1 MARTAKTNLKQQKP
15 ADSVLLAPASIPQEQ
30 FLASTSTITLYAG
43 SAGAGKSFALVLNMV
58 KFADRQNSTIVCFRR
73 TSTQLRAPGSIW
85 SEATKIFS
93 QVFKDCRIRSREME
107 IYIPSRNSVVKFSH
121 LQHEADVLNHLGAQY
136 SVIIYD
142 EVTTFPFETFVLPLM
157 GRMRNALVDYT
168 PQMFWATNPQYDHG
182 VYHWIKD
189 FYLDEYGI
197 PLKEKSNVE
206 RFFVL
211 KDSKPIW
218 YDTLEEAEKLH
229 GQGVPRSF
237 RSIRAHVTDNIPL
250 LKANPDYLSNLLAL
264 PEIKRRIYLDGSWTA
279 REEEAGYFKREWVKI
294 VPYPSLFAVKRV
306 RAWDLASSPVST
318 ANPTPDWTR
327 GTLVSKDK
335 DSYYTIED
343 VSSLRDRPHE
353 VEQLIYKTAKNDP
366 PGTIVCIPCDPGQ
379 AGSGYANMIK
389 RNLGEMGVFC
399 RLVKPTKSKLQRFL
413 PFSAI
418 AEAGYV
424 RFVKMEVLDELFD
437 ELERFNG
444 ERRNG
449 FDDFAD
455 TLSDAMIILNTGL
468 ELPVMNLTSISMQ
481 PTLHFQ
487 GYHQGLTQGKSLES
501 LPTFKF

>member
-1 MARTAKTNLKQQKP
+1 MSKTKTIKATHQKP
-15 ADSVLLAPASIPQEQ
+15 SDVITLAPASVPQEQ
-30 FLASTSTITLYAG
+30 FLASSSTITLYAG

-58 KFADRQNSTIVCFRR
+58 KFADKKNSTIVCFRR

-93 QVFKDCRIRSREME
+93 QVFKDCKIRSREME

-136 SVIIYD
+136 SAVFYD

-189 FYLDEYGI
+189 FYLDEHGI
-197 PLKEKSNVE
+197 PFKERSNVE
-206 RFFVL
+206 RYFVL
-211 KDSKPIW
+211 KDSKPVW
-218 YDTLEEAEKLH
+218 YNTLAEAEAIH
-229 GQGVPRSF
+229 GAGIPRSF

-250 LKANPDYLSNLLAL
+250 MKANPDYLSNLLAL

-279 REEEAGYFKREWVKI
+279 REEEAGYFKRAWVKI

-306 RAWDLASSPVST
+306 RAWDLASSPIST
-318 ANPTPDWTR
+318 ANPAPDWTR

-343 VSSLRDRPHE
+343 VASMRDRPHE
-353 VEQLIYKTAKNDP
+353 VEQLIYKTARNDP

-379 AGSGYANMIK
+379 AGAGYANMIK
-389 RNLGEMGVFC
+389 RNLAEMGVFC
-399 RLVKPTKSKLQRFL
+399 RLIKPTKSKLQRFL

-424 RFVKMEVLDELFD
+424 RFVKLENLDELFD

-468 ELPVMNLTSISMQ
+468 ELPTMNISVNDT
-481 PTLHFQ
+481 PPVLHFQ
-487 GYHQGLTQGKSLES
+487 GYHQGAPQVNTLEV
-501 LPTFKF
+501 PTFKF